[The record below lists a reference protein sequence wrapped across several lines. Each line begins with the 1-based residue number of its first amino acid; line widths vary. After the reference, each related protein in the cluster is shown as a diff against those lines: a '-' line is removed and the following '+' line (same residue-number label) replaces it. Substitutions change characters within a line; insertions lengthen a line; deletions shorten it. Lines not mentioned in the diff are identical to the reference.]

1 LKQKTKFPSTWGM
14 IFCLIVGF
22 SLFPVGCEKPPGL
35 RFVISYDSDVSEGPI
50 TGRVYVMIAKDD
62 IRSTAKMSK
71 GSNLKSLLSST
82 RTSSGIRSRV

>member
-1 LKQKTKFPSTWGM
+1 MPKERSFVLKQKTKFPSTWGM

-62 IRSTAKMSK
+62 SREPR
-71 GSNLKSLLSST
+71 LQV
-82 RTSSGIRSRV
+82 RTHGIQF